1 MNDRPSSTFMPKK
14 NRIDD
19 TPNLL
24 LLISIFV
31 SSLFPNFLKK
41 KKYGWS
47 EALSRVAALLYTSF
61 GLVFLLPQNANVL
74 KDLCTEEAF
83 EKG

>member
-1 MNDRPSSTFMPKK
+1 MPKK

-19 TPNLL
+19 TL

-31 SSLFPNFLKK
+31 FPGF
-41 KKYGWS
+41 S
-47 EALSRVAALLYTSF
+47 EFFEKEEVELSRVAASSSF